1 MKNTELVE
9 IPEVIISESGEKF
22 LEKEAKLS
30 AFEIAMQTIDSN
42 NETIKAMDKELDRL
56 RTEMLQK
63 SLAFSSLAKEN
74 RELRKHLVKFC
85 EEFEHKFDVVKQCDS
100 NEIAEDYINAAGFLL
115 QTCHRL
121 GHRIE
126 EVYAWMTGDTLPY

>member
-1 MKNTELVE
+1 MKNELVE

-56 RTEMLQK
+56 RTESLQH
-63 SLAFSSLAKEN
+63 SLAMQLVKGEN
-74 RELRKHLVKFC
+74 RELKKHLLKFV
-85 EEFEHKFDVVKQCDS
+85 EEFEHRFEVEKACDS
-100 NEIAEDYINAAGFLL
+100 PKIAEDYIDAAIYLL
-115 QTCHRL
+115 DNHQRTRHF
-121 GHRIE
+121 IN
-126 EVYAWMTGDTLPY
+126 EVRAWMTGDTLPY